1 MKKKNFIAS
10 GLSLML
16 LLGGT
21 NLALAQDDSDDDN
34 NDDVETEEDV
44 ETADDVDTEED
55 VDAENGQLEFEHA
68 IVTGDWA
75 ELTDILDVIEAAR
88 AEFEGVITEL
98 DFDNYDDG
106 YYYEID
112 MASESEE
119 FNLQLDAVTLD
130 SLELDRQDSEGFF
143 DDGELD
149 PEYAAKLNGDVH
161 SIEELVE
168 STREYFDGI
177 ITDFDVDEDDGT
189 IVYNVTI
196 EDDHLEVDLDI
207 NADDLSIIEYEIDT
221 KDDESDEHMEQ
232 IDQNIQDYD
241 PSALQ
246 DNDTDDDND
255 DMDDNDDLD
264 DDMDDDDDND
274 DD

>member
-1 MKKKNFIAS
+1 MEELNMKKKNLIAS

-130 SLELDRQDSEGFF
+130 SL
-143 DDGELD
+143 
-149 PEYAAKLNGDVH
+149 
-161 SIEELVE
+161 
-168 STREYFDGI
+168 
-177 ITDFDVDEDDGT
+177 
-189 IVYNVTI
+189 
-196 EDDHLEVDLDI
+196 
-207 NADDLSIIEYEIDT
+207 
-221 KDDESDEHMEQ
+221 
-232 IDQNIQDYD
+232 
-241 PSALQ
+241 
-246 DNDTDDDND
+246 
-255 DMDDNDDLD
+255 
-264 DDMDDDDDND
+264 
-274 DD
+274 